1 MKISHTWLQKLI
13 HLPESPEEISS
24 ILTRLG
30 LEVES
35 LEYIEKIK
43 GNLEGLLI
51 GKVISA
57 EKHPDADSLKK
68 TKVDVGGTSLLDI
81 VCGAPN
87 VAEGQTVVVAMVGA
101 TLYPTEG
108 EPLHIKKAKI
118 RGAVSEGMICAE
130 DEIGLGKGHDGIMVL
145 NTDLP
150 VGSPA
155 ARYFNLEPTPVYEIG
170 LTPNRVDAASHY
182 GVARDLKAFLN
193 RPVIFP
199 ESVNALEGGK
209 SKSPVSIE
217 IQNAESCPRYAGLY
231 IKGVTVE
238 PSPEWLQNSLKS
250 IGLNP
255 INNIVDI
262 TNYVLHELGQPLHA
276 FDAARIK
283 GNSII
288 VRHAREGEVLV
299 TLDKTER
306 KLESNDLVICDA
318 DGPLALA
325 GIFGGL
331 NSGVNAE
338 TKDIF
343 LESAYFLP
351 ATVRKS
357 SQYHSIKTDSSFR
370 FERGADPDMVVSA
383 LGRAAFLIQQITGA
397 TIEFAA
403 LDVYPAPVSSKNFV
417 VKWRNIN
424 RLIGEELPREK
435 VTEILNQ
442 LDIATK
448 SIEEYGHSGFE
459 EEFEVTVPAYRVDV
473 EREADIVEEILR
485 VYGIDNI
492 AIDGQLST
500 EFISSRDG
508 GKPEKAWVRAGQL
521 LADMGFVEIIT
532 NSLTQRTL
540 TQGIAEIADEDYVEI
555 LNPLSEELGVMRQT
569 MIFSGLEILAYNIN
583 RRQTNLKLFQ
593 LGKVYRK
600 TEKKTTEGYRLGLYV
615 SGQNQDSSWEVKS
628 QELEFFHL
636 KKWIINLLSRMG
648 IDQVQFRSEIGS
660 IYSFG
665 QSLYIKN
672 QKAGEFGLVKKELAK
687 RKEVKQNVLAAE
699 LNWDVMLKLKS
710 AMKGVKEISKF
721 PEVKRDLSVVVDRTL
736 TFDKIENLVK
746 SSNKQLIK
754 STSVFDVYVGD
765 KIDQNKKAYALSIFL
780 QDENQTLTDALI
792 EKTMENIMKK
802 LETELGAVIR
812 R

>member
-1 MKISHTWLQKLI
+1 
-13 HLPESPEEISS
+13 
-24 ILTRLG
+24 
-30 LEVES
+30 
-35 LEYIEKIK
+35 
-43 GNLEGLLI
+43 
-51 GKVISA
+51 
-57 EKHPDADSLKK
+57 
-68 TKVDVGGTSLLDI
+68 
-81 VCGAPN
+81 
-87 VAEGQTVVVAMVGA
+87 MVGS

-108 EPLHIKKAKI
+108 APLHIKKAKI

-130 DEIGLGKGHDGIMVL
+130 DEIGLGKGHAGIMVL
-145 NTDLP
+145 ETDLP

-199 ESVNALEGGK
+199 ESVHALEGGK

-217 IQNAESCPRYAGLY
+217 IQNTESCPRYAGLF

-288 VRHAREGEVLV
+288 VRHATEGEVLI

-306 KLESNDLVICDA
+306 KLEVNDLVICDA

-331 NSGVNAE
+331 NSGVNAD

-357 SQYHSIKTDSSFR
+357 SQYHGIKTDSSFR

-448 SIEEYGHSGFE
+448 PIEEYGHSGFE
-459 EEFEVTVPAYRVDV
+459 EEFEVKVPAYRVDV
-473 EREADIVEEILR
+473 EREADIV
-485 VYGIDNI
+485 
-492 AIDGQLST
+492 
-500 EFISSRDG
+500 
-508 GKPEKAWVRAGQL
+508 
-521 LADMGFVEIIT
+521 
-532 NSLTQRTL
+532 
-540 TQGIAEIADEDYVEI
+540 
-555 LNPLSEELGVMRQT
+555 
-569 MIFSGLEILAYNIN
+569 
-583 RRQTNLKLFQ
+583 
-593 LGKVYRK
+593 
-600 TEKKTTEGYRLGLYV
+600 
-615 SGQNQDSSWEVKS
+615 
-628 QELEFFHL
+628 
-636 KKWIINLLSRMG
+636 
-648 IDQVQFRSEIGS
+648 
-660 IYSFG
+660 
-665 QSLYIKN
+665 
-672 QKAGEFGLVKKELAK
+672 
-687 RKEVKQNVLAAE
+687 
-699 LNWDVMLKLKS
+699 
-710 AMKGVKEISKF
+710 
-721 PEVKRDLSVVVDRTL
+721 
-736 TFDKIENLVK
+736 
-746 SSNKQLIK
+746 
-754 STSVFDVYVGD
+754 
-765 KIDQNKKAYALSIFL
+765 
-780 QDENQTLTDALI
+780 
-792 EKTMENIMKK
+792 
-802 LETELGAVIR
+802 
-812 R
+812 

>member
-43 GNLEGLLI
+43 GNLEGLVI

-87 VAEGQTVVVAMVGA
+87 VAEGQTVVVAMVGS

-108 EPLHIKKAKI
+108 APLHIKKAKI

-130 DEIGLGKGHDGIMVL
+130 DEIGLGKGHAGIMVL
-145 NTDLP
+145 ETDLP

-199 ESVNALEGGK
+199 ESVHALEGGK
-209 SKSPVSIE
+209 SQSPVSIE
-217 IQNAESCPRYAGLY
+217 IQNTESCPRYAGLF

-288 VRHAREGEVLV
+288 VRHATEGEVLI

-306 KLESNDLVICDA
+306 KLEGNDLVICDA

-331 NSGVNAE
+331 NSGVNGE

-357 SQYHSIKTDSSFR
+357 SQYHGIKTDSSFR

-448 SIEEYGHSGFE
+448 PIEEYGHSGFE

-500 EFISSRDG
+500 EFISSREG

-600 TEKKTTEGYRLGLYV
+600 TENKTTEGYRLGLYV

-672 QKAGEFGLVKKELAK
+672 QKAGEFGLLKKELAK

-792 EKTMENIMKK
+792 EKTMDNIMKK